1 MNLIK
6 CNMKKKLFIW
16 MAAACTALMAAMVSC
31 ETPDVGENEDDGNN
45 GDEPANVDVSM
56 TGIWTIDPDAISGL
70 SGLYIHQFRINEDG
84 TGEVLYVDLND
95 TEFLYDYTVKLTV
108 KEDDNNLEFTID
120 DVTPEKKVSVKYQLD
135 EQNRLNLA
143 FGDAGTACTYIKA
156 EEWGD
161 FGLTTVFTGSW
172 ESEDSYDKIYLNV
185 EKYGFLERGS
195 HGVYVD
201 KDNNEY
207 PCKVEQIHD
216 AMKYYILSLFN
227 LIKGPKS
234 GEEMAVPLNMMYDWN
249 YYSHFTDPVR
259 DGDKLKVNMAGIQ
272 RTLKPMKEWPFSNY
286 DDIYT
291 PPGPGEKV

>member
-1 MNLIK
+1 
-6 CNMKKKLFIW
+6 MKKKLFIW
-16 MAAACTALMAAMVSC
+16 MEAAFTALMAAMVSC

-108 KEDDNNLEFTID
+108 KEDDNSFEFTID

-216 AMKYYILSLFN
+216 AMTYYMLSLFN
-227 LIKGPKS
+227 LIEGPES

-249 YYSHFTDPVR
+249 YYSYFTDPVR
-259 DGDKLKVNMAGIQ
+259 DGDKLKVNMAGIP
-272 RTLKPMKEWPFSNY
+272 RTLKPMKKWPFSNY

-291 PPGPGEKV
+291 PPGPGELG

>member
-1 MNLIK
+1 
-6 CNMKKKLFIW
+6 
-16 MAAACTALMAAMVSC
+16 
-31 ETPDVGENEDDGNN
+31 
-45 GDEPANVDVSM
+45 M

-108 KEDDNNLEFTID
+108 KEDDNSIEFTID

-143 FGDAGTACTYIKA
+143 FGDAGTAYTYIKA

-172 ESEDSYDKIYLNV
+172 VSVDSYDKMYLNV
-185 EKYGFLERGS
+185 EEYGFLERGS

-207 PCKVEQIHD
+207 PCEVSQIHD
-216 AMKYYILSLFN
+216 AMKYYMLSLFKP
-227 LIKGPKS
+227 IDEPEF
-234 GEEMAVPLNMMYDWN
+234 GEEMAVPLNMYGWN
-249 YYSHFTDPVR
+249 YYSYFTDPVR
-259 DGDKLKVNMAGIQ
+259 EGDNIKVNMKGIQ
-272 RTLKPMKEWPFSNY
+272 RTLKPMKEWPFSNF

-291 PPGPGEKV
+291 PPGPGEQG

>member
-1 MNLIK
+1 
-6 CNMKKKLFIW
+6 MKKKLFIW
-16 MAAACTALMAAMVSC
+16 MAAACTALMAAMISC
-31 ETPDVGENEDDGNN
+31 QKNNGNEN
-45 GDEPANVDVSM
+45 GDEPAKVDVSM

-108 KEDDNNLEFTID
+108 KEDDNSFEFTID

-172 ESEDSYDKIYLNV
+172 ESDDSYDKIYLNV
-185 EKYGFLERGS
+185 EEYGFLERGS

-207 PCKVEQIHD
+207 PCEVDQILH
-216 AMKYYILSLFN
+216 AEKHYRLSLFN
-227 LIKGPKS
+227 LIEGPMS
-234 GEEMAVPLNMMYDWN
+234 GEEMAVPLHMMYDWN
-249 YYSHFTDPVR
+249 YYSYFTDPVR
-259 DGDKLKVNMAGIQ
+259 DGDKLTVNMEGIQ
-272 RTLKPMKEWPFSNY
+272 RTLKPMKEWPFSNF

-291 PPGPGEKV
+291 PPEPGEKG

>member
-16 MAAACTALMAAMVSC
+16 MAAACTALMAAMISC
-31 ETPDVGENEDDGNN
+31 QKNNGNDN
-45 GDEPANVDVSM
+45 GDEPAKVDASM

-84 TGEVLYVDLND
+84 TGEVLYVDLNN

-108 KEDDNNLEFTID
+108 KEDDNSLEFTID

-172 ESEDSYDKIYLNV
+172 ESEDNYDKIYLNV

-207 PCKVEQIHD
+207 PCKVEQIRN
-216 AMKYYILSLFN
+216 AEKYYRLSLFN
-227 LIKGPKS
+227 LIEGPMS

-249 YYSHFTDPVR
+249 YYSYFTDPVR
-259 DGDKLKVNMAGIQ
+259 DGDKLKVNMEGIQ
-272 RTLKPMKEWPFSNY
+272 RTLKPMKEWPFSNF

-291 PPGPGEKV
+291 PPEPGEKG

>member
-1 MNLIK
+1 
-6 CNMKKKLFIW
+6 MKKKLFIW
-16 MAAACTALMAAMVSC
+16 MAAACTALMAATISC
-31 ETPDVGENEDDGNN
+31 QKNNGNEN
-45 GDEPANVDVSM
+45 GDEPAKVDASM

-84 TGEVLYVDLND
+84 TGEVLYVDLNN

-108 KEDDNNLEFTID
+108 KEDDNSLEFTID

-216 AMKYYILSLFN
+216 AMKYYMLSLFN
-227 LIKGPKS
+227 LIEGPES
-234 GEEMAVPLNMMYDWN
+234 GEEMAVPLNMNGWN
-249 YYSHFTDPVR
+249 YYYSYFTDPVR

>member
-1 MNLIK
+1 MK
-6 CNMKKKLFIW
+6 MKKKLFIW
-16 MAAACTALMAAMVSC
+16 MAAACTALIAATISC
-31 ETPDVGENEDDGNN
+31 QKNNGNEN

-56 TGIWTIDPDAISGL
+56 TGIWTIDPVAISGL
-70 SGLYIHQFRINEDG
+70 SGLYIHQFRINVDG

-108 KEDDNNLEFTID
+108 KEDDNSFEFTID

-216 AMKYYILSLFN
+216 AMKYYMLSLFN
-227 LIKGPKS
+227 LIEGPES
-234 GEEMAVPLNMMYDWN
+234 GEEMAVPLNMNGWN
-249 YYSHFTDPVR
+249 YYYSYFTDPVR

>member
-6 CNMKKKLFIW
+6 CNMKMKKKLFIW
-16 MAAACTALMAAMVSC
+16 MAAACTALMAATISC
-31 ETPDVGENEDDGNN
+31 QKNNGNEN
-45 GDEPANVDVSM
+45 GDEPAKVDASM

-108 KEDDNNLEFTID
+108 NEDDNSIEFTID

-143 FGDAGTACTYIKA
+143 FGDAGTAYTYIKA

-172 ESEDSYDKIYLNV
+172 ESDDSYDKMYLNV
-185 EKYGFLERGS
+185 EEYGFLERGS

-207 PCKVEQIHD
+207 PCEVSQIHD
-216 AMKYYILSLFN
+216 AMKYYMLSLFKP
-227 LIKGPKS
+227 IDGPEF
-234 GEEMAVPLNMMYDWN
+234 GEEMAVPLNMYGWN
-249 YYSHFTDPVR
+249 YYSYFTDPVR
-259 DGDKLKVNMAGIQ
+259 EGDNIKVNMKGIQ
-272 RTLKPMKEWPFSNY
+272 RTLKPMKEWPFSHF

-291 PPGPGEKV
+291 PPGPGEQG

>member
-6 CNMKKKLFIW
+6 CNMKMKKKLFIW
-16 MAAACTALMAAMVSC
+16 MAAACTALMAATISC
-31 ETPDVGENEDDGNN
+31 QKNNGNEN
-45 GDEPANVDVSM
+45 GDEPAKVDASM

-108 KEDDNNLEFTID
+108 NEDDNSIEFTID

-143 FGDAGTACTYIKA
+143 FGDAGTALTYIKA

-172 ESEDSYDKIYLNV
+172 ESDDSYDKMYLNV
-185 EKYGFLERGS
+185 EEYGFLERGS

-207 PCKVEQIHD
+207 PCEVSQIHD
-216 AMKYYILSLFN
+216 AMKYYMLSLFKP
-227 LIKGPKS
+227 IDGPEF
-234 GEEMAVPLNMMYDWN
+234 GEEMAVPLNMYGWN
-249 YYSHFTDPVR
+249 YYSYFTDPVR
-259 DGDKLKVNMAGIQ
+259 EGDNIKVNLKGIQ
-272 RTLKPMKEWPFSNY
+272 RTLKPMKEWPFSNF

-291 PPGPGEKV
+291 PPGPGEQG

>member
-1 MNLIK
+1 M
-6 CNMKKKLFIW
+6 KKLFIW

-31 ETPDVGENEDDGNN
+31 ETHDVGENEDDGNN

-56 TGIWTIDPDAISGL
+56 TGIWTIDPVAISGL
-70 SGLYIHQFRINEDG
+70 SGLYIHQFRINVDG
-84 TGEVLYVDLND
+84 TGEVLYVDLNN

-108 KEDDNNLEFTID
+108 KEDDNSLEFTID

-216 AMKYYILSLFN
+216 AMKYYMLSLFN
-227 LIKGPKS
+227 LIEGPES
-234 GEEMAVPLNMMYDWN
+234 GEEMAVPLNMNGWN
-249 YYSHFTDPVR
+249 YYYSYFTDPVR

>member
-1 MNLIK
+1 
-6 CNMKKKLFIW
+6 MKKKLFIW
-16 MAAACTALMAAMVSC
+16 MAAACTALMAATISC
-31 ETPDVGENEDDGNN
+31 QKNNGNEN
-45 GDEPANVDVSM
+45 GDEPAKVDASM

-84 TGEVLYVDLND
+84 TGEVLYVDLNN

-108 KEDDNNLEFTID
+108 KEDDNSFEFTID

-143 FGDAGTACTYIKA
+143 FGDAGTALTYIKA

-172 ESEDSYDKIYLNV
+172 ESDDSYDKIYLNV
-185 EKYGFLERGS
+185 EEYGFLERGS

-207 PCKVEQIHD
+207 PCEVSQIHD
-216 AMKYYILSLFN
+216 AMKYYMLSLFKP
-227 LIKGPKS
+227 IDEPEF
-234 GEEMAVPLNMMYDWN
+234 GEEMAVPLNMYGWN
-249 YYSHFTDPVR
+249 YYSYFTDPVR
-259 DGDKLKVNMAGIQ
+259 EGDNIKVNMKGIQ
-272 RTLKPMKEWPFSNY
+272 RTLKPMKEWPFSNF

-291 PPGPGEKV
+291 PPGPGEQG

>member
-84 TGEVLYVDLND
+84 TGEVLYVDLNN

-108 KEDDNNLEFTID
+108 KEDDNSIEFTID

-216 AMKYYILSLFN
+216 AMKYYMLSLFN
-227 LIKGPKS
+227 LIEGPES
-234 GEEMAVPLNMMYDWN
+234 GEEMAVPLNMNGWN
-249 YYSHFTDPVR
+249 NYSYFTDPVR

>member
-6 CNMKKKLFIW
+6 CNMKMKKKLFIW
-16 MAAACTALMAAMVSC
+16 MAAACTALMAATISC
-31 ETPDVGENEDDGNN
+31 QKNNGNEN
-45 GDEPANVDVSM
+45 GDEPAKVDASM

-84 TGEVLYVDLND
+84 TGEVLYVDLNN

-108 KEDDNNLEFTID
+108 KEDDNSFEFTID

-143 FGDAGTACTYIKA
+143 FGDAGTAFTYIKA

-172 ESEDSYDKIYLNV
+172 ESDDSYDKIYLNV
-185 EKYGFLERGS
+185 EEYGFLERGS

-207 PCKVEQIHD
+207 PCEVSQIHD
-216 AMKYYILSLFN
+216 AMKYYMLSLFKP
-227 LIKGPKS
+227 IDGPEF
-234 GEEMAVPLNMMYDWN
+234 GEEMAVPLNMYGWN
-249 YYSHFTDPVR
+249 YYSYFTDPVR
-259 DGDKLKVNMAGIQ
+259 EGDNIKVNMKGIQ
-272 RTLKPMKEWPFSNY
+272 RTLKPMKEWPFSHF

-291 PPGPGEKV
+291 PPGPGEQG

>member
-1 MNLIK
+1 
-6 CNMKKKLFIW
+6 MKKKLFIW
-16 MAAACTALMAAMVSC
+16 MAAAFTALMAAMVSC

-216 AMKYYILSLFN
+216 AMKYYMLSLFN
-227 LIKGPKS
+227 LIEGPES
-234 GEEMAVPLNMMYDWN
+234 GEEMAVPLNMNGWN
-249 YYSHFTDPVR
+249 YYYSYFTDPVR

-291 PPGPGEKV
+291 PPGPGELG

>member
-6 CNMKKKLFIW
+6 CNMKMKKKLFIW
-16 MAAACTALMAAMVSC
+16 MAAACTALMAATISC
-31 ETPDVGENEDDGNN
+31 QKNNGNEN
-45 GDEPANVDVSM
+45 GDEPAKVDASM

-108 KEDDNNLEFTID
+108 NEDDNSIEFTID

-143 FGDAGTACTYIKA
+143 FGDAGTAYTYIKA

-172 ESEDSYDKIYLNV
+172 ESDDSYDKMYLNV
-185 EKYGFLERGS
+185 EEYGFLERGS

-207 PCKVEQIHD
+207 PCEVSQIHD
-216 AMKYYILSLFN
+216 AMKYYMLSLFKP
-227 LIKGPKS
+227 IDGPEF
-234 GEEMAVPLNMMYDWN
+234 GEEMAVPLNMYGWN
-249 YYSHFTDPVR
+249 YYSYFTDPVR
-259 DGDKLKVNMAGIQ
+259 EGDNIKVNMKGIQ
-272 RTLKPMKEWPFSNY
+272 RTLKPMKEWPFSNF

-291 PPGPGEKV
+291 PPGPGEQG

>member
-1 MNLIK
+1 
-6 CNMKKKLFIW
+6 MKKKLFIW
-16 MAAACTALMAAMVSC
+16 MAAAFTALMAAMVSC

-108 KEDDNNLEFTID
+108 KEDDNSIEFTID
-120 DVTPEKKVSVKYQLD
+120 DVTPETKVSVKYQLD

-195 HGVYVD
+195 RGVYVD

-207 PCKVEQIHD
+207 PCKVMQAHD
-216 AMKYYILSLFN
+216 AIKYYELSLFK
-227 LIKGPKS
+227 LIEGPES
-234 GEEMAVPLNMMYDWN
+234 GEEMAVPLNMNGWN
-249 YYSHFTDPVR
+249 YYYSYFTDPVR

>member
-1 MNLIK
+1 
-6 CNMKKKLFIW
+6 MKKKLFIW
-16 MAAACTALMAAMVSC
+16 MAAACTALIAAMVSC

-45 GDEPANVDVSM
+45 GDEPAKVDVSM

-108 KEDDNNLEFTID
+108 KEDDNSIEFTID
-120 DVTPEKKVSVKYQLD
+120 DVTPETKVSVKYQLD

-143 FGDAGTACTYIKA
+143 FGDAGTAYTYIKA

-172 ESEDSYDKIYLNV
+172 VSDDSYDKMYLNV

-216 AMKYYILSLFN
+216 AMKYYMLSLFN
-227 LIKGPKS
+227 LIEGPES
-234 GEEMAVPLNMMYDWN
+234 GEEMAVPLNMNGWN
-249 YYSHFTDPVR
+249 YYYSYFTDPVR

>member
-1 MNLIK
+1 
-6 CNMKKKLFIW
+6 MKKKLFIW
-16 MAAACTALMAAMVSC
+16 MAAACTALMAATISC
-31 ETPDVGENEDDGNN
+31 QKNNGNEN
-45 GDEPANVDVSM
+45 GDEPAKVDASM

-84 TGEVLYVDLND
+84 TGEVLYVDLNN

-108 KEDDNNLEFTID
+108 KEDDNSFEFTID

-143 FGDAGTACTYIKA
+143 FGDAGTALTYIKA

-172 ESEDSYDKIYLNV
+172 ESDDSYDKIYLNV
-185 EKYGFLERGS
+185 EEYGFLERGS

-227 LIKGPKS
+227 LIEGPKS
-234 GEEMAVPLNMMYDWN
+234 GEEMAVPLNMSGWDI
-249 YYSHFTDPVR
+249 YSYFTDPVR

>member
-6 CNMKKKLFIW
+6 CNMKMKKKLFIW
-16 MAAACTALMAAMVSC
+16 MAAACTALMAATISC
-31 ETPDVGENEDDGNN
+31 QKNNGNEN
-45 GDEPANVDVSM
+45 GDEPAKVDASM

-108 KEDDNNLEFTID
+108 NEDDNSIEFTID

-172 ESEDSYDKIYLNV
+172 ESDDTYDKIYLNV
-185 EKYGFLERGS
+185 EEYGFLERGS

-207 PCKVEQIHD
+207 PCEVSQIHD
-216 AMKYYILSLFN
+216 AMKYYMLSLFKP
-227 LIKGPKS
+227 IDGPEF
-234 GEEMAVPLNMMYDWN
+234 GEEMAVPLNMYGWN
-249 YYSHFTDPVR
+249 YYSYFTDPVR
-259 DGDKLKVNMAGIQ
+259 EGDNIKVNMKGIQ
-272 RTLKPMKEWPFSNY
+272 RTLKPMKEWPFSHF

-291 PPGPGEKV
+291 PPGPGEQG

>member
-1 MNLIK
+1 
-6 CNMKKKLFIW
+6 MKKKLFIW

-31 ETPDVGENEDDGNN
+31 EKPDVGENEDDGNN

-108 KEDDNNLEFTID
+108 KEVDNSLEFTID

-216 AMKYYILSLFN
+216 AMKYYMLSLFN
-227 LIKGPKS
+227 LIEGPES
-234 GEEMAVPLNMMYDWN
+234 GEEMAVPLNMNGWN
-249 YYSHFTDPVR
+249 YYYSYFTDPVR

>member
-1 MNLIK
+1 
-6 CNMKKKLFIW
+6 MKKKLFIW
-16 MAAACTALMAAMVSC
+16 MAAAFTALMAAMVSC

-108 KEDDNNLEFTID
+108 KEDDNSIEFTID
-120 DVTPEKKVSVKYQLD
+120 DVTPETKVSVKYQLD

-201 KDNNEY
+201 KDNNKY

-216 AMKYYILSLFN
+216 AMKYYMLSLFKP
-227 LIKGPKS
+227 IDGPEF
-234 GEEMAVPLNMMYDWN
+234 GEEMAIPLNMYGWN
-249 YYSHFTDPVR
+249 YYSYFTDPVR
-259 DGDKLKVNMAGIQ
+259 DGDKLKVNVEGIQ

>member
-1 MNLIK
+1 
-6 CNMKKKLFIW
+6 MKKKLFIW
-16 MAAACTALMAAMVSC
+16 MAAAFTALMAAMVSC
-31 ETPDVGENEDDGNN
+31 EKPDGGENEDDGNN
-45 GDEPANVDVSM
+45 GDEPAKVDASM

-108 KEDDNNLEFTID
+108 KEDDNSLEFTID

-216 AMKYYILSLFN
+216 AMKYYMLSLFN
-227 LIKGPKS
+227 LIEGPES
-234 GEEMAVPLNMMYDWN
+234 GEEMAVPLNMNGWN
-249 YYSHFTDPVR
+249 YYYSYFTDPVR

-272 RTLKPMKEWPFSNY
+272 RTLKPMKEWPFSNF

-291 PPGPGEKV
+291 PPEPGEKG

>member
-16 MAAACTALMAAMVSC
+16 MAAACTALIAAMISC
-31 ETPDVGENEDDGNN
+31 QKNNGNDN

-84 TGEVLYVDLND
+84 TGEVLYVDLNN

-108 KEDDNNLEFTID
+108 KEDDNSFEFTID

-216 AMKYYILSLFN
+216 AMKYYMLSLFN
-227 LIKGPKS
+227 LIEGPES
-234 GEEMAVPLNMMYDWN
+234 GEEMAVPLNMNGWN
-249 YYSHFTDPVR
+249 YYYSYFTDPVR

>member
-1 MNLIK
+1 MK
-6 CNMKKKLFIW
+6 MKKKLFIW
-16 MAAACTALMAAMVSC
+16 MAAACTALMAATISC
-31 ETPDVGENEDDGNN
+31 QKNNGNEN
-45 GDEPANVDVSM
+45 GDEPAQVDASM

-108 KEDDNNLEFTID
+108 NEDDNSIEFTID

-135 EQNRLNLA
+135 EQNRLNLD
-143 FGDAGTACTYIKA
+143 FGDAGTAYTYIKA

-161 FGLTTVFTGSW
+161 FGHTTVFTGSW
-172 ESEDSYDKIYLNV
+172 ESDDSYDKIYLNV
-185 EKYGFLERGS
+185 EEYGFLERGS

-207 PCKVEQIHD
+207 PCEVSQIHD
-216 AMKYYILSLFN
+216 AMKYYMLSLFKP
-227 LIKGPKS
+227 IDGPEF
-234 GEEMAVPLNMMYDWN
+234 GEEMAVPLNMYGWN
-249 YYSHFTDPVR
+249 YYSYFTDPVR
-259 DGDKLKVNMAGIQ
+259 EGDNIKVNMKGIQ
-272 RTLKPMKEWPFSNY
+272 RTLKPMKEWPFSHF

-291 PPGPGEKV
+291 PPGPGEQG

>member
-1 MNLIK
+1 
-6 CNMKKKLFIW
+6 MKKKLFIW
-16 MAAACTALMAAMVSC
+16 MAAAFTALMAAMVSC
-31 ETPDVGENEDDGNN
+31 EKPDVGENEDDGNN

-84 TGEVLYVDLND
+84 TGEVLYVDLNN

-108 KEDDNNLEFTID
+108 KEDDNSIEFTID

-216 AMKYYILSLFN
+216 AMKYYMLSLFN
-227 LIKGPKS
+227 LIEGPES

-249 YYSHFTDPVR
+249 YYSYFTDPVR

>member
-1 MNLIK
+1 
-6 CNMKKKLFIW
+6 MKKKLFIW
-16 MAAACTALMAAMVSC
+16 MAAACTALMAATISC
-31 ETPDVGENEDDGNN
+31 QKNNGNEN
-45 GDEPANVDVSM
+45 GDEPAKVDASM

-108 KEDDNNLEFTID
+108 KEDDNSIEFTID
-120 DVTPEKKVSVKYQLD
+120 DVTPETKVSVKYQLD

-143 FGDAGTACTYIKA
+143 FGDAGTALTYIKA

-172 ESEDSYDKIYLNV
+172 ESDDSYDKIYLNV
-185 EKYGFLERGS
+185 EEYGFLERGS

-207 PCKVEQIHD
+207 PCEVSQIHD
-216 AMKYYILSLFN
+216 AMKYYMLSLFKP
-227 LIKGPKS
+227 IDGPEF
-234 GEEMAVPLNMMYDWN
+234 GEEMAVPLNMYGWN
-249 YYSHFTDPVR
+249 YYSYFTDPVR
-259 DGDKLKVNMAGIQ
+259 EGDNIKVNMKGIQ
-272 RTLKPMKEWPFSNY
+272 RTLKPMKEWPFSHF

-291 PPGPGEKV
+291 PPGPGEQG

>member
-1 MNLIK
+1 
-6 CNMKKKLFIW
+6 MKKKLFIW
-16 MAAACTALMAAMVSC
+16 MAAACTALMAATISC
-31 ETPDVGENEDDGNN
+31 QKNNGNEN
-45 GDEPANVDVSM
+45 GDEPAKVDASM

-84 TGEVLYVDLND
+84 TGEVLYVDLNN

-108 KEDDNNLEFTID
+108 KEDDNSFEFTID

-143 FGDAGTACTYIKA
+143 FGDAGTALTYIKA

-172 ESEDSYDKIYLNV
+172 ESDDSYDKIYLNV
-185 EKYGFLERGS
+185 EEYGFLERGS

-207 PCKVEQIHD
+207 PCEVSQIHD
-216 AMKYYILSLFN
+216 AMKYYMLSLFKP
-227 LIKGPKS
+227 IDEPEF
-234 GEEMAVPLNMMYDWN
+234 GEEMAVPLNMYGWN
-249 YYSHFTDPVR
+249 YYSYFTDPVR
-259 DGDKLKVNMAGIQ
+259 EGDNIKVNMKGIQ
-272 RTLKPMKEWPFSNY
+272 RTLKPMKEWPFSHF

-291 PPGPGEKV
+291 PPGPGEQG

>member
-1 MNLIK
+1 
-6 CNMKKKLFIW
+6 MKKKLFIW
-16 MAAACTALMAAMVSC
+16 MAAACTALMAATISC
-31 ETPDVGENEDDGNN
+31 QKNNGNEN
-45 GDEPANVDVSM
+45 GDEPAKVDASM

-84 TGEVLYVDLND
+84 TGEVLYVDLNN

-108 KEDDNNLEFTID
+108 KEDDNSFEFTID
-120 DVTPEKKVSVKYQLD
+120 DVKPEKKVSVKYQLD

-143 FGDAGTACTYIKA
+143 FGDAGAACTYIKA

-172 ESEDSYDKIYLNV
+172 ESDDSYDKIYLNV
-185 EKYGFLERGS
+185 EEYGFLERGS

-207 PCKVEQIHD
+207 PCEVDQILH
-216 AMKYYILSLFN
+216 AEKHYRLSLFN
-227 LIKGPKS
+227 LIEGPES

-249 YYSHFTDPVR
+249 YYSYFTDPVR

>member
-16 MAAACTALMAAMVSC
+16 MAAACTALMAATISC
-31 ETPDVGENEDDGNN
+31 QKNNGNEN
-45 GDEPANVDVSM
+45 GDEPAKVDASM

-108 KEDDNNLEFTID
+108 NEDDNSIEFTID
-120 DVTPEKKVSVKYQLD
+120 DVTPETKVSVKYQLD

-143 FGDAGTACTYIKA
+143 FGDAGTAYTYIKA

-172 ESEDSYDKIYLNV
+172 VSDDSYDKMYLNV
-185 EKYGFLERGS
+185 EEYGFLERGS

-207 PCKVEQIHD
+207 PCEVSQIHD
-216 AMKYYILSLFN
+216 AMKYYMLSLFKP
-227 LIKGPKS
+227 IDEPEF
-234 GEEMAVPLNMMYDWN
+234 GEEMAVPLNMYGWN
-249 YYSHFTDPVR
+249 YYSYFTDPVR
-259 DGDKLKVNMAGIQ
+259 EGDNIKVNMKGIQ
-272 RTLKPMKEWPFSNY
+272 RTLKPMKEWPFSHF

-291 PPGPGEKV
+291 PPGPGEQG

>member
-1 MNLIK
+1 MNLVK
-6 CNMKKKLFIW
+6 CNMKMKKKLFIW
-16 MAAACTALMAAMVSC
+16 MAAACTALMAATISC
-31 ETPDVGENEDDGNN
+31 QKNNGNEN
-45 GDEPANVDVSM
+45 GDEPAKVDASM

-84 TGEVLYVDLND
+84 TGEVLYVDLNN

-108 KEDDNNLEFTID
+108 KEDDNSFEFTID

-143 FGDAGTACTYIKA
+143 FGDAGTALTYIKA

-172 ESEDSYDKIYLNV
+172 ESDDSYDKIYLNV
-185 EKYGFLERGS
+185 EEYGFLERGS

-207 PCKVEQIHD
+207 PCEVSQIHD
-216 AMKYYILSLFN
+216 AMKYYMLSLFKP
-227 LIKGPKS
+227 IDGPEF
-234 GEEMAVPLNMMYDWN
+234 GEEMAVPLNMYGWN
-249 YYSHFTDPVR
+249 YYSYFTDPVR
-259 DGDKLKVNMAGIQ
+259 EGDNIKVNMKGIQ
-272 RTLKPMKEWPFSNY
+272 RTLKPMKEWPFSHF

-291 PPGPGEKV
+291 PPGPGEQG

>member
-1 MNLIK
+1 
-6 CNMKKKLFIW
+6 MKKKLFIW
-16 MAAACTALMAAMVSC
+16 MAAACTALMAATISC
-31 ETPDVGENEDDGNN
+31 QKNNGNEN
-45 GDEPANVDVSM
+45 GDEPAKVDASM

-84 TGEVLYVDLND
+84 TGEVLYVDLNN

-108 KEDDNNLEFTID
+108 KEDDNSFEFTID

-143 FGDAGTACTYIKA
+143 FGDAGTALTYIKA

-172 ESEDSYDKIYLNV
+172 ESDDSYDKIYLNV
-185 EKYGFLERGS
+185 EEYGFLERGS

-207 PCKVEQIHD
+207 PCEVSQIHD
-216 AMKYYILSLFN
+216 AMKYYMLSLFKP
-227 LIKGPKS
+227 IDEPEF
-234 GEEMAVPLNMMYDWN
+234 GEEMAVPLNMSGWDI
-249 YYSHFTDPVR
+249 YSYFTDPVR

-291 PPGPGEKV
+291 PPGPGEQG

>member
-108 KEDDNNLEFTID
+108 NEDDNSIEFTID

-135 EQNRLNLA
+135 EQNRLNLD
-143 FGDAGTACTYIKA
+143 FGDAGTAYTYIKA

-161 FGLTTVFTGSW
+161 FGHTTVFTGSW
-172 ESEDSYDKIYLNV
+172 ESDDSYDKIYLNV
-185 EKYGFLERGS
+185 EEYGFLERGS

-207 PCKVEQIHD
+207 PCEVSQIHD
-216 AMKYYILSLFN
+216 AMKYYMLSLFKP
-227 LIKGPKS
+227 IDEPEF
-234 GEEMAVPLNMMYDWN
+234 GEEMAVPLNMYGWN
-249 YYSHFTDPVR
+249 YYSYFTDPVR
-259 DGDKLKVNMAGIQ
+259 EGDNIKVNMKGIQ
-272 RTLKPMKEWPFSNY
+272 RTLKPMKEWPFSHF

-291 PPGPGEKV
+291 PPGPGEQG

>member
-16 MAAACTALMAAMVSC
+16 MAAACTALIAAMISC
-31 ETPDVGENEDDGNN
+31 QKNNGNEN
-45 GDEPANVDVSM
+45 GDEPAKVDVSM

-108 KEDDNNLEFTID
+108 KEDDNSFEFTID

-216 AMKYYILSLFN
+216 AMKYYMLSLFN
-227 LIKGPKS
+227 LIEGPES
-234 GEEMAVPLNMMYDWN
+234 GEEMAVPLNMNGWN
-249 YYSHFTDPVR
+249 YYYSYFTDPVR

>member
-108 KEDDNNLEFTID
+108 KEDDNSIEFTID
-120 DVTPEKKVSVKYQLD
+120 DVTPETKVSVKYQLD

-143 FGDAGTACTYIKA
+143 FGDAGTAYTYIKA

-201 KDNNEY
+201 KDHNEY
-207 PCKVEQIHD
+207 PCMVNQIHD
-216 AMKYYILSLFN
+216 AMKYYILSLFKP
-227 LIKGPKS
+227 IEGPES
-234 GEEMAVPLNMMYDWN
+234 GEEMAVPLNMNGWN
-249 YYSHFTDPVR
+249 NYSHFTDPVR
-259 DGDKLKVNMAGIQ
+259 DGDKLKVNVEGIQ

>member
-6 CNMKKKLFIW
+6 CNMKMKKKLFIW
-16 MAAACTALMAAMVSC
+16 MAAACTALMAATISC
-31 ETPDVGENEDDGNN
+31 QKNNGNEN
-45 GDEPANVDVSM
+45 GDEPAKVDASM

-84 TGEVLYVDLND
+84 TGEVLYVDLNN
-95 TEFLYDYTVKLTV
+95 TELLYDYTVKLTV
-108 KEDDNNLEFTID
+108 KEDDNSFEFTID

-143 FGDAGTACTYIKA
+143 FGDAGTALTYIKA

-172 ESEDSYDKIYLNV
+172 ESDDSYDKIYLNV
-185 EKYGFLERGS
+185 EEYGFLERGS

-207 PCKVEQIHD
+207 PCEVSQIHD
-216 AMKYYILSLFN
+216 AMKYYMLSLFKP
-227 LIKGPKS
+227 IDGPEF
-234 GEEMAVPLNMMYDWN
+234 GEEMAVPLNMYGWN
-249 YYSHFTDPVR
+249 YYSYFTDPVR
-259 DGDKLKVNMAGIQ
+259 EGDNIKVNMKGIQ
-272 RTLKPMKEWPFSNY
+272 RTLKPMKEWPFSHF

-291 PPGPGEKV
+291 PPGPGEQG